1 MIDYVARKSA
11 TTFVTESSTDFSGL
25 RTSNTATPIPPAG
38 VLRRRRQA
46 VDEAEA
52 KTPHAQVFLVLV
64 WE

>member
-1 MIDYVARKSA
+1 VIDYVARKWA

-38 VLRRRRQA
+38 VLIRQA
-46 VDEAEA
+46 LDKA

>member
-1 MIDYVARKSA
+1 MIDYVARKWA

-38 VLRRRRQA
+38 VLRRQA
-46 VDEAEA
+46 LDKA